1 MKKVGIMSMQRVYNY
16 GSFLQAYG
24 LKSLLEELGCE
35 VQFVDYKVGE
45 CLLVEKKNGKGIKKI
60 LNKSKVTSKLIEY
73 IGFKAPIKEKIKF
86 VLYKKNYGKK
96 NFLLLGIDKDCNYNP
111 ELDVL
116 VIGSD
121 EVFNCVQSN
130 KNVGFSPELFG
141 ANNNAKK
148 VISYAGSFG
157 NTTIDKLKK
166 YKVDKEIGNL
176 LLKFDSISI
185 RDNNSG
191 EIVKKL
197 TGIKPHYNLDPVLA
211 YDYMNKCKDKIKDI
225 EDKNYI
231 ILYGYSGR
239 FNSEECKKIKEF
251 AKKEN
256 KKIYC
261 FGGVQE
267 ACDKFIDCS
276 PFEVL
281 SYFKKADGII
291 TDTFHGTIFSIITK
305 RKFAT
310 VIRKSYGTAYGNEE
324 KLRDLLKRTSLISRI
339 AMNIDDIDKLLNE
352 DIDYAETFN
361 ILAEERQN
369 TKAYLKKNIL
379 GK

>member
-16 GSFLQAYG
+16 GSFLQGYG
-24 LKSLLEELGCE
+24 LKSLIEELGCDVE
-35 VQFVDYKVGE
+35 FVDYNVGK
-45 CLLVEKKNGKGIKKI
+45 CLVQDENQKNRVEKI
-60 LNKSKVTSKLIEY
+60 LSNSRAASKFFEY
-73 IGFKAPIKEKIKF
+73 IGFRAPLKEKIKF
-86 VLYKKNYGKK
+86 IIYKKNYAK
-96 NFLLLGIDKDCNYNP
+96 NNFPTLGLKNEFNYNP
-111 ELDVL
+111 QLDVL

-130 KNVGFSPELFG
+130 KNVGFSLELFG
-141 ANNNAKK
+141 KNNNAKK

-157 NTTIDKLKK
+157 NTTMDKLKK
-166 YKVDKEIGNL
+166 YNVDKEIGEL
-176 LLKFDSISI
+176 LSEFDAISV
-185 RDNNSG
+185 RDDNSG
-191 EIVKKL
+191 KIVEEL
-197 TGIKPHYNLDPVLA
+197 TKSKPNYNLDPVLA

-225 EDKNYI
+225 DDKDYI

-239 FNSEECKKIKEF
+239 FNSKECKKIKEYG
-251 AKKEN
+251 KRYN

-281 SYFKKADGII
+281 SYFKKADGVI

-310 VIRKSYGTAYGNEE
+310 VIRKSYGTGYGNEE
-324 KLRDLLKRTSLISRI
+324 KLTDLLKRTNLVSRI
-339 AMNIDDIDKLLNE
+339 ATNIDDIDRLLNE
-352 DIDYAETFN
+352 DIDYTDTFN
-361 ILAEERQN
+361 ILAEEREN
-369 TKAYLKKNIL
+369 TKEYLKKNIL
-379 GK
+379 GE

>member
-1 MKKVGIMSMQRVYNY
+1 MKKVGIMSMQRIYNY
-16 GSFLQAYG
+16 GSFLQGYG
-24 LKSLLEELGCE
+24 LKSLIEELGCE
-35 VQFVDYKVGE
+35 VEFVDYHVEE
-45 CLLVEKKNGKGIKKI
+45 CLINNESKKKGLEKRVLNSRVASKLVEY
-60 LNKSKVTSKLIEY
+60 IE
-73 IGFKAPIKEKIKF
+73 FKAPLKEKIKF
-86 VLYKKNYGKK
+86 IMYKKNYAKK
-96 NFLLLGIDKDCNYNP
+96 NFPILGISKEFNYNP
-111 ELDVL
+111 KLDVL

-157 NTTIDKLKK
+157 NTTVDKLKK
-166 YKVDKEIGNL
+166 YNVDKQVGNL
-176 LLKFDSISI
+176 LSKFHEISV

-191 EIVKKL
+191 KIVEEL
-197 TGIKPHYNLDPVLA
+197 TGINPNYNLDPVLV
-211 YDYMNKCKDKIKDI
+211 YDYMNKCKDKIKDV
-225 EDKNYI
+225 EDTDYI

-239 FNSEECKKIKEF
+239 FDSKECKKIKEY
-251 AKKEN
+251 AKKHN

-267 ACDKFIDCS
+267 VCDKFIDCS

-281 SYFKKADGII
+281 SYFKNASSII

-310 VIRKSYGTAYGNEE
+310 IIRKSHGTAYGNEE
-324 KLRDLLKRTSLISRI
+324 KLTDLLRRT
-339 AMNIDDIDKLLNE
+339 KLLNRIVTNIAE
-352 DIDYAETFN
+352 LDNLLDEEIDYTETFKIIEEERKNTKEYLKRN
-361 ILAEERQN
+361 ILD
-369 TKAYLKKNIL
+369 K
-379 GK
+379 

>member
-16 GSFLQAYG
+16 GSFLQGYG
-24 LKSLLEELGCE
+24 LKSLIEELGCE
-35 VQFVDYKVGE
+35 VEFVDYHVGE
-45 CLLVEKKNGKGIKKI
+45 CLINNECKEKGLRKLLSN
-60 LNKSKVTSKLIEY
+60 SRVASKLIEY
-73 IGFKAPIKEKIKF
+73 IEFKAPIKEKVKF
-86 VLYKKNYGKK
+86 IIYKKNYEK
-96 NFLLLGIDKDCNYNP
+96 NNFPVLGIRKEFNYNP

-121 EVFNCVQSN
+121 EVFNCIQSN
-130 KNVGFSPELFG
+130 KNVGFSLELFG

-148 VISYAGSFG
+148 VMSYAGSFG

-166 YKVDKEIGNL
+166 YNVNEQIGDL
-176 LLKFDSISI
+176 LSKFNAISV

-191 EIVKKL
+191 KIVEEL
-197 TGIKPHYNLDPVLA
+197 TGIKPNYNLDPVLA

-225 EDKNYI
+225 SDKDYI

-239 FNSEECKKIKEF
+239 FNSDECKKIKEY
-251 AKKEN
+251 AKANN

-267 ACDKFIDCS
+267 VCDKFIDCS

-281 SYFKKADGII
+281 SYFKNADGII

-310 VIRKSYGTAYGNEE
+310 VIRKSHGTGYGNEE
-324 KLRDLLKRTSLISRI
+324 KLTDLLRRTKLISRI
-339 AMNIDDIDKLLNE
+339 VTNINDIDKLLSEN
-352 DIDYAETFN
+352 IDYTETFKV
-361 ILAEERQN
+361 LEEERKN
-369 TKAYLKKNIL
+369 TKEYLKKNIL
-379 GK
+379 G

>member
-24 LKSLLEELGCE
+24 LKSLIEELGCE

-45 CLLVEKKNGKGIKKI
+45 CLLEEKNDDKGIKKI

-73 IGFKAPIKEKIKF
+73 IGFDAPLKEKIKF
-86 VLYKKNYGKK
+86 VLYKRNYGKK
-96 NFLLLGIDKDCNYNP
+96 NFPLLGITEKCSYNP
-111 ELDVL
+111 KLDVL

-166 YKVDKEIGNL
+166 YKVDKKVANL
-176 LLKFDSISI
+176 LSKFNSISV

-191 EIVKKL
+191 EIIEEL
-197 TGIKPHYNLDPVLA
+197 TGINPNYNLDPVLA
-211 YDYMNKCKDKIKDI
+211 YDYMNKCKDKIKDV
-225 EDKNYI
+225 EDKDYI

-239 FNSEECKKIKEF
+239 FNSEECKKIKEY

-256 KKIYC
+256 KRIYC

-267 ACDKFIDCS
+267 VCDKFIDCT
-276 PFEVL
+276 PFEIL
-281 SYFKKADGII
+281 SYFKNSDAII

-305 RKFAT
+305 RKFYT
-310 VIRKSYGTAYGNEE
+310 VIRKSHGTGYGNEE
-324 KLRDLLKRTSLISRI
+324 KLTDLLRRTKLTNRI
-339 AMNIDDIDKLLNE
+339 VTNIGDIENLLNE
-352 DIDYAETFN
+352 EIDYKETFKF
-361 ILAEERQN
+361 LEEERKN
-369 TKAYLKKNIL
+369 TKEYLKKNIL
-379 GK
+379 GE

>member
-24 LKSLLEELGCE
+24 LKSLIEELGCKVE
-35 VQFVDYKVGE
+35 FVDYKVGA
-45 CLLVEKKNGKGIKKI
+45 CLLDEKNNDEGIKKI
-60 LNKSKVTSKLIEY
+60 LNKSKITSKLIEY
-73 IGFKAPIKEKIKF
+73 LGFNAPIKEKVKF
-86 VLYKKNYGKK
+86 MLYKKSYGKK
-96 NFLLLGIDKDCNYNP
+96 NFPLLGVTKKFNYNP

-148 VISYAGSFG
+148 VISYAASFG
-157 NTTIDKLKK
+157 NTTVDKLKK
-166 YKVDKEIGNL
+166 YKVDKEVGNL
-176 LLKFDSISI
+176 LSKFNSISV

-191 EIVKKL
+191 EIVEKL
-197 TGIKPHYNLDPVLA
+197 TGIMPNYNLDPVLA
-211 YDYMNKCKDKIKDI
+211 YDYMSKCKEKIKDVQ
-225 EDKNYI
+225 DKNYI

-239 FNSEECKKIKEF
+239 FNSEECKKIKKY

-256 KKIYC
+256 KRIYC

-267 ACDKFIDCS
+267 ACDKFIDCT

-281 SYFKKADGII
+281 SYFKNADAII

-305 RKFAT
+305 RKFYT
-310 VIRKSYGTAYGNEE
+310 IIRKSHGTGYGNEE
-324 KLRDLLKRTSLISRI
+324 KLTDLLRRTNLSNRI
-339 AMNIDDIDKLLNE
+339 VTDIGDIENLLNE
-352 DIDYAETFN
+352 EIDYKETFK
-361 ILAEERQN
+361 ILEEERKN
-369 TKAYLKKNIL
+369 TKEYLKKNIL
-379 GK
+379 GE